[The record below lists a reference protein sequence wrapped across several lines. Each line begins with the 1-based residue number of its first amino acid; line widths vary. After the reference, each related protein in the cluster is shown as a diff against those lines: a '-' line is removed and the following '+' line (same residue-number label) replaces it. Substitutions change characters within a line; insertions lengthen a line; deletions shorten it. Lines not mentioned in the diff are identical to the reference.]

1 MKKLI
6 LVLVLLSVTCIITKS
21 FAADPIT
28 AADAIKHI
36 GEQQTVCGTVASTN
50 YAPDKMKTYLN
61 IDKAFP
67 DQVFT
72 AVIEGQ
78 ASHDAFKT
86 QGTPDK
92 VKDYYANKN
101 VCVSGTVILYKE
113 KAQVMVTNPTQ
124 VKVN

>member
-1 MKKLI
+1 MKKLAC
-6 LVLVLLSVTCIITKS
+6 LLAFVFMLFVCQA

-50 YAPDKMKTYLN
+50 YAPDKLKTYLN
-61 IDKAFP
+61 IDKPFP

-78 ASHDAFKT
+78 VNHDAFKE

-92 VKDYYANKN
+92 VKDYYASKSI
-101 VCVSGTVILYKE
+101 CVSGTVILYKE
-113 KAQVMVTNPTQ
+113 KAQIMVTNPTQ